1 MKINDKELKKI
12 AKAIG
17 IDMKKVSLPSLK
29 EGYKVE
35 LEHGKVS
42 SKTNVTDNDPT
53 KTMKIV
59 AAHLKESKDYYSK
72 LAKMEKTFKNKK
84 IKKKH

>member
-17 IDMKKVSLPSLK
+17 IDMKKVSIPSLK
-29 EGYKVE
+29 EGYRVE

-42 SKTNVTDNDPT
+42 SKTNVTNNDPA

-59 AAHLKESKDYYSK
+59 AAHLKEDSGYYSK
-72 LAKMEKTFKNKK
+72 LAKMEKTFKKT
-84 IKKKH
+84 KKKR